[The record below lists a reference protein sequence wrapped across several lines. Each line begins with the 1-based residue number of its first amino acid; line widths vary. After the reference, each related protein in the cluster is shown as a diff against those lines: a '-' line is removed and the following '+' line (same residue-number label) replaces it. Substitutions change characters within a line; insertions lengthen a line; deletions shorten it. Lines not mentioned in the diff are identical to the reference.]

1 MDFSVVAVARE
12 DDSPVDEPLRIAAV
26 ADRLGYREVWAGEGP
41 TWDSFALAVAI
52 GRATERVAL
61 TAGPV
66 PVSVRDPYTIARG
79 AASVAALTGR
89 RVGVALGTSSA
100 RVVEG
105 VHGRVRERPAAVLAE
120 TAEAVRDHLRAA
132 LGEPIGASP
141 RHLPPPSQA
150 ADPFRH
156 RLPPPGEAAGPFRRR
171 LPPPGDAT
179 RPGEAVAPFR
189 RRLPPPGGPLTVA
202 AFGERAVGVAAAYA
216 DRMLLDVVSP
226 EQVRVLRAK
235 LDAAADKAGRT
246 PPPLAAW
253 LPAAVDPVPES
264 LAQVLG
270 SIAGYLTVPGYREVF
285 AEAGFGEAVTLAASG
300 ADRETLL
307 RALPPEAAGTVGLVG
322 DLDAVRARIDA
333 YAEAGLDEIALV
345 PATAGD
351 PAGERTLTA
360 LVPPPVTPV

>member
-12 DDSPVDEPLRIAAV
+12 DDSPVEEPLRVAAL

-41 TWDSFALAVAI
+41 TWDAFVLAAAL
-52 GRATERVAL
+52 GRVTERAVL

-66 PVSVRDPYTIARG
+66 PVSVRDPYTLARG
-79 AASVAALTGR
+79 AASVAAVTGGR
-89 RVGVALGTSSA
+89 AVGVALGTSSK

-105 VHGRVRERPAAVLAE
+105 VHGRPRTRPAAVLAE
-120 TAEAVRDHLRAA
+120 SAAALRALLHA
-132 LGEPIGASP
+132 VPGEPVV
-141 RHLPPPSQA
+141 
-150 ADPFRH
+150 
-156 RLPPPGEAAGPFRRR
+156 PGS
-171 LPPPGDAT
+171 
-179 RPGEAVAPFR
+179 PFR

-202 AFGERAVGVAAAYA
+202 AFGDRAIAAAAAHA

-226 EQVRVLRAK
+226 QQVRELRGK
-235 LDAAADKAGRT
+235 LDAAAHEAGRT
-246 PPPLAAW
+246 PPVLAAW
-253 LPAAVDPVPES
+253 LPAAVDPEPAS

-285 AEAGFGEAVTLAASG
+285 AEAGFAEAVERAAAG
-300 ADRETLL
+300 ADRAVLV
-307 RALPPEAAGTVGLVG
+307 RALPPAAAATVGLVG
-322 DLDAVRARIDA
+322 DLAAVRARIDA

-360 LVPPPVTPV
+360 LRPA